1 MPAWTHDGIAALH
14 ADAPPL
20 GDLLPWR
27 WVEADAIHALADGSL
42 GLAWRLPLLDA
53 ELLTPEQ
60 REPLARAFD
69 GLLARLPAGVAVQVI
84 LVSEPGRSR
93 RLDEWATARDGHA
106 PLLHAMAGAR
116 LAALTTSTPASVPVR
131 ELAVLLTLR
140 YWPPAVRRRGG
151 WRRLARWA
159 RGASADDDAARAWRD
174 TEATLA
180 TCRVLVESQCRVAGL
195 APQRLDGAGLLAAV
209 WPVLNPGGTEP
220 PPRYRDDWALHT
232 QATQTDHAFR
242 PDGWTTSGL
251 SPRLEG
257 RILSLLTLP
266 AETWPGLVTLPRAV
280 GGPGGLLDLPGTL
293 WFTVAGHVLDQE
305 RAVAWLKLKRTLAF
319 QQRLT
324 LLGDTAVE
332 TMRIKGEIDQLLD
345 RAFAGGK
352 RMCQAAAFLACL
364 APPDRIGER
373 VEQARACFGQAE
385 MRLYPERLI
394 TLPCWLQ
401 SLPLGYDP
409 ALEHYTQRGRRLLSE
424 NLADLLPLYGGFA
437 GTRSATQLLLSR
449 RGELVTFDPWDSE
462 TAPHMLVTGK
472 TGAGKS
478 FLVADLI
485 LQQRRQGAAVFVL
498 DKGDSYRRLAELL
511 DGQYCRLSAER
522 PITLN
527 PFAGAGDAEHQ
538 AFLLR
543 LLGEMA
549 AGGETRSALTREEY
563 GLLSEAL
570 AGLFAARELG
580 AEPTLSTLAVSLT
593 EPPFSED
600 GTGRRLRRRLFP
612 FLAPGPYGR
621 FFDGPNAFRPDAALT
636 VVELGDLAAKPDLR
650 AAMVLVLMHA
660 IRTFAGGLPIG
671 QRKLVV
677 IDEAW
682 SLLASEDSAAALA
695 EAARTYRKLNAA
707 AVFISQRLEDFEGPH
722 GKAVR
727 DNCAVRWLLEQAPE
741 AIGSVRALL
750 DLNSA
755 ETAALRSVASRKG
768 QYSEAL
774 LVTGSGSG
782 IVRLAVDPI
791 TYWTVTSDP
800 ADLARWQA
808 ARAETAGDPRAA
820 LERIL
825 GRPLAEGHGH
835 SHRATGLTREEV
847 SR

>member
-1 MPAWTHDGIAALH
+1 MTAWTHEAIAALH
-14 ADAPPL
+14 ADAPAL

-27 WVEADAIHALADGSL
+27 WVEADGVHVLADGSL

-53 ELLTPEQ
+53 ELLTAEQ
-60 REPLARAFD
+60 REPMARAFD
-69 GLLARLPAGVAVQVI
+69 GLLTRLPAGTAFQVV
-84 LVSEPGRSR
+84 LSSQPGRSP
-93 RLDEWATARDGHA
+93 RLAEWAAAPADRT
-106 PLLHAMAGAR
+106 PLLDAMTRAR
-116 LAALTTSTPASVPVR
+116 VAALSASTPTMAPVR
-131 ELAVLLTLR
+131 ELAVILTLR
-140 YWPPAVRRRGG
+140 YWPAVARARTG

-159 RGASADDDAARAWRD
+159 RGRSAEREAADAWR
-174 TEATLA
+174 EADGALE
-180 TCRVLVESQCRVAGL
+180 TCRVLVESQCQVAGL
-195 APQRLDGAGLLAAV
+195 VPERLDGPGLLAVV
-209 WPVLNPGGTEP
+209 WTLLNPGCPDP
-220 PPRYRDDWALHT
+220 PPRYRDDRALHR

-251 SPRLEG
+251 SPTLEG

-280 GGPGGLLDLPGTL
+280 GGRGGLLDLPGTC

-332 TMRIKGEIDQLLD
+332 STRIKAEIDQLLD

-352 RMCQAAAFLACL
+352 RVCLAAAFLACV
-364 APPDRIGER
+364 APPDRIHER

-385 MRLYPERLI
+385 MRLYPEHLI

-401 SLPLGYDP
+401 ALPLGYDP

-437 GTRSATQLLLSR
+437 GTRSAAQLLVSR

-485 LQQRRQGAAVFVL
+485 LQQRRRGAAVFVL

-511 DGQYCRLSAER
+511 DGQSLRLSAET
-522 PITLN
+522 PVTIN
-527 PFAGAGDAEHQ
+527 PLAGPGDAEHQ

-543 LLGEMA
+543 LLAEMA
-549 AGGETRSALTREEY
+549 AGGEARAALTREEY

-570 AGLFAARELG
+570 ATVFTAREPG
-580 AEPTLSTLAVSLT
+580 AEPTLSDLAARLA
-593 EPPFSED
+593 EPRFSED

-621 FFDGPNAFRPDAALT
+621 FFDGPNAFRPDATLT

-660 IRTFAGGLPIG
+660 IRTFAGALPIG

-707 AVFISQRLEDFEGPH
+707 AVFVSQRLEDFEGPH

-741 AIGSVRALL
+741 AVGTVRALL
-750 DLNSA
+750 DLSPA

-774 LVTGSGSG
+774 LVAGSGSG
-782 IVRLAVDPI
+782 IVRLVVDPI

-808 ARAETAGDPRAA
+808 ARAEAGGNRRAA

-825 GRPLAEGHGH
+825 GRPLGDGG
-835 SHRATGLTREEV
+835 RDPATAVEAVRG
-847 SR
+847 

>member
-1 MPAWTHDGIAALH
+1 MHAWTHEAIAALH

-27 WVEADAIHALADGSL
+27 WVEADAVHILADGSL

-60 REPLARAFD
+60 REPMARAFD
-69 GLLARLPAGVAVQVI
+69 GLLARLPAGVAFQVV
-84 LVSEPGRSR
+84 LVSERGRS
-93 RLDEWATARDGHA
+93 
-106 PLLHAMAGAR
+106 AR
-116 LAALTTSTPASVPVR
+116 LADWTTAPDSRTPLLEAMASARRAALTSPTSTTSPVR
-131 ELAVLLTLR
+131 ELAGILTLR
-140 YWPPAVRRRGG
+140 YWPPAAHRRAG
-151 WRRLARWA
+151 WRRVVRWA
-159 RGASADDDAARAWRD
+159 RGPSADGEAARTWRD
-174 TEATLA
+174 TEAALA
-180 TCRVLVESQCRVAGL
+180 SCRVLVESQCRVAGL
-195 APQRLDGAGLLAAV
+195 APQRLDGPGLLATI
-209 WPVLNPGGTEP
+209 WPLLNPECPEP
-220 PPRYRDDWALHT
+220 PSRYRDDWALHT
-232 QATQTDHAFR
+232 QAAQTDHAFR

-332 TMRIKGEIDQLLD
+332 TTRIKGDIDQLLD

-352 RMCQAAAFLACL
+352 RVCQAAAFLACL
-364 APPDRIGER
+364 APPDRIGELT
-373 VEQARACFGQAE
+373 EQARACFGQAE

-424 NLADLLPLYGGFA
+424 NLADLLPLYGGFP
-437 GTRSATQLLLSR
+437 GTRSATQLLVSR
-449 RGELVTFDPWDSE
+449 RAELVTFDPWDSD

-485 LQQRRQGAAVFVL
+485 LQQRRRGAAVFVL

-511 DGQYCRLSAER
+511 DGQYLRLSAER
-522 PITLN
+522 PITIN
-527 PFAGAGDAEHQ
+527 PLAGAGDAEHQ

-543 LLGEMA
+543 LLAEMA
-549 AGGETRSALTREEY
+549 AGGEARSALSREEY

-570 AGLFAARELG
+570 AALFAGREPG
-580 AEPTLSTLAVSLT
+580 AERTLSELAAVLA
-593 EPPFSED
+593 EARFSED

-612 FLAPGPYGR
+612 FLAAGPYGR

-660 IRTFAGGLPIG
+660 IRTFAGALAIG

-741 AIGSVRALL
+741 AIGTVRALL
-750 DLNSA
+750 DLSPA

-768 QYSEAL
+768 LYSEAL
-774 LVTGSGSG
+774 LVTGFGSG
-782 IVRLAVDPI
+782 IVRLAVDAI

-808 ARAETAGDPRAA
+808 ARTEVAGDPRAV

-825 GRPLAEGHGH
+825 GRSLEESNGHPG
-835 SHRATGLTREEV
+835 SDTARR
-847 SR
+847 SRR

>member
-1 MPAWTHDGIAALH
+1 VKAWTHAAIAALH
-14 ADAPPL
+14 TDAAPL
-20 GDLLPWR
+20 ADLLPWR
-27 WVEADAIHALADGSL
+27 WVEDGAVHVLADGSL
-42 GLAWRLPLLDA
+42 GLAWSLPLLDA
-53 ELLTPEQ
+53 ELLTPER
-60 REPLARAFD
+60 REPLARALD
-69 GLLARLPAGVAVQVI
+69 GLLARLPAGVAFQVI
-84 LVSEPGRSR
+84 LVSQPGRSA
-93 RLDEWATARDGHA
+93 RLTAWAASPGGQSPVLERMTRARVARLTAGTPDAPPARDLQA
-106 PLLHAMAGAR
+106 
-116 LAALTTSTPASVPVR
+116 
-131 ELAVLLTLR
+131 LLTLR
-140 YWPPAVRRRGG
+140 YRPATAGRPAG
-151 WRRLARWA
+151 WSRLVRWA
-159 RGASADDDAARAWRD
+159 GAGSAADRAARAERE
-174 TEATLA
+174 TEAVLES
-180 TCRVLVESQCRVAGL
+180 CRVLVESQCQVAGVV
-195 APQRLDGAGLLAAV
+195 PTRLDGGGLLAAV
-209 WPVLNPGGTEP
+209 WSFVNPGALDA

-232 QATQTDHAFR
+232 LATQTDHAFR

-251 SPRLEG
+251 SPEFEG
-257 RILSLLTLP
+257 RILSVLTLP
-266 AETWPGLVTLPRAV
+266 AETWPGLVTLPRAP
-280 GGPGGLLDLPGTL
+280 GGRGGLLDLPGQT

-305 RAVAWLKLKRTLAF
+305 RAVAWLKFKRTLAF

-332 TMRIKGEIDQLLD
+332 TTRIKAEIDQLLD

-352 RMCQAAAFLACL
+352 RVCQAAAFLACL
-364 APPDRIGER
+364 APPDGIGELTER
-373 VEQARACFGQAE
+373 ARALFGQAE

-401 SLPLGYDP
+401 SLPFGYDA
-409 ALEHYTQRGRRLLSE
+409 ALEHYAQRGRRLLSE

-437 GTRSATQLLLSR
+437 GTRTATQLLVSR
-449 RGELVTFDPWDSE
+449 RGEVVTFDPWDSE

-485 LQQRRQGAAVFVL
+485 LQQRRRGAAVFVL

-511 DGQYCRLSAER
+511 DGQYLRLTAER
-522 PITLN
+522 PLTIN
-527 PFAGAGDAEHQ
+527 PLAGPGDAEHQ

-543 LLGEMA
+543 LLAEMA
-549 AGGETRSALTREEY
+549 AGGEARAALTREEY
-563 GLLSEAL
+563 GLLSEAVATLYAERGPAGEATLSDL
-570 AGLFAARELG
+570 AALL
-580 AEPTLSTLAVSLT
+580 AEPRFA
-593 EPPFSED
+593 ED

-636 VVELGDLAAKPDLR
+636 VVELGDIAAKPDLR

-660 IRTFAGGLPIG
+660 VRTFASALPIG

-741 AIGSVRALL
+741 AIGTLKTLL
-750 DLNSA
+750 DLSPA
-755 ETAALRSVASRKG
+755 ETAALRSVTSRKRG
-768 QYSEAL
+768 YSEAL

-791 TYWTVTSDP
+791 TYWMVTTDP
-800 ADLARWQA
+800 ADLARWEA
-808 ARAETAGDPRAA
+808 ARGEARGDPLAA
-820 LERIL
+820 LER
-825 GRPLAEGHGH
+825 LAGHAVRGDVEEDNG
-835 SHRATGLTREEV
+835 AVEEV
-847 SR
+847 SP